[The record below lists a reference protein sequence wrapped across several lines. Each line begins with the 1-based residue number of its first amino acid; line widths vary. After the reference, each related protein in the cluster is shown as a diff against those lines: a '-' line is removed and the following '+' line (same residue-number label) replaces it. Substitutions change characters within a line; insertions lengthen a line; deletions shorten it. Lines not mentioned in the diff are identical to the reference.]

1 MKVSYSIILSLA
13 VLATLFCGC
22 NNEVFIRDYA
32 PSTSEIK
39 LSETDSTFIISFE
52 GTNWEVR
59 SLSIRSKDGF
69 HEMLQGNI
77 YGKDG
82 NLIFENTDLYSKGEE
97 LVKMK
102 ITHPT
107 LKLTLERTD
116 GKHLRLSQPENMDY
130 ETHRLYLSVGNDYN
144 FREIN
149 IDIEPSTRYR
159 LDSIAYTLNSYFIQ
173 DSMAHK
179 TVVQNFTNLTSD
191 VYTYT
196 LYPYTYFKQEYD
208 FTNENLW
215 YPTLDKEKLKIFG
228 NELPPIPVPTLDKYG
243 NHEMAGATLPLSAS
257 TESLD
262 LPDEML
268 AIQETVQVNPNK
280 RQSCRITCWYQYRG
294 IRFKIYASHPKTGEK
309 RLLEGLLEI
318 LIPQS
323 YSLQTEERD
332 MNIQ

>member
-1 MKVSYSIILSLA
+1 MKVSNSIILSLA
-13 VLATLFCGC
+13 VLTTLFCGC
-22 NNEVFIRDYA
+22 NDEVFVRDYA
-32 PSTSEIK
+32 PSASEIK
-39 LSETDSTFIISFE
+39 LSETDSTSIISFE
-52 GTNWEVR
+52 STNWEVR

-130 ETHRLYLSVGNDYN
+130 EIHRLYLSVGNNYN

-159 LDSIAYTLNSYFIQ
+159 LDSIVYTLNSYLIQ
-173 DSMAHK
+173 DSMVHK
-179 TVVQNFTNLTSD
+179 TDVQHFSNYTSD
-191 VYTYT
+191 VYTYKF
-196 LYPYTYFKQEYD
+196 YPYTYFKQEYD

-215 YPTLDKEKLKIFG
+215 YPTLDKDKLKIFG
-228 NELPPIPVPTLDKYG
+228 NELPPVPVPTLDKYG
-243 NHEMAGATLPLSAS
+243 SPEMAGATLPLSAS
-257 TESLD
+257 TELLD
-262 LPDEML
+262 LPKEML
-268 AIQETVQVNPNK
+268 AIQETIQVNPYK
-280 RQSCRITCWYQYRG
+280 RKSCRITCWYQYRG

-309 RLLEGLLEI
+309 RILEGLLEI

-332 MNIQ
+332 INIQ